1 MMIRVDKFFIEELQK
16 NGYDVDYKKLVEI
29 YKSSR
34 KNPEYIDRKVRN
46 MRDNMLLDEIAKN
59 FID

>member
-16 NGYDVDYKKLVEI
+16 NDYDIDYKKLVEI

-34 KNPEYIDRKVRN
+34 QNPEYINRKVRN
-46 MRDNMLLDEIAKN
+46 MRDSVLLDEIAKN

>member
-1 MMIRVDKFFIEELQK
+1 MMARIDKFFIEELQK

-34 KNPEYIDRKVRN
+34 NNPEYINRKIRN
-46 MRDNMLLDEIAKN
+46 MRDSILIDEIAKN